1 MGRKCSQCGNMG
13 HNSRT
18 CGVRQRRQ
26 RGGGGGGGLR
36 LFGVQ
41 VLDLSSS
48 SSSSNS
54 LISRK
59 KKNIIIKRCPPSMVH
74 CLSSVAAS
82 SPTTPS
88 SSTSSRLQSS
98 ALIDENSEKMS
109 NGYPSDGLTALP
121 QENNNKGVAWSE
133 EEHRMFVMGLEKLG
147 KGDWKGI
154 SRHFVTT
161 RTPTQV
167 ASHAQKYFLRL
178 NTLNKKRRRPS
189 PFYVGKDELSVQL
202 MNKPNIFRPNNI
214 EASSAIIPY
223 GYGFDSSELSSSSTL
238 AAEPAAP
245 LPTAATDLELKLA
258 ALMPLDQQTKP
269 CPRALLTAPIC

>member
-74 CLSSVAAS
+74 CLSSVSAS

-88 SSTSSRLQSS
+88 SSTSSRLQNS
-98 ALIDENSEKMS
+98 ALIDENSEKM
-109 NGYPSDGLTALP
+109 YPSDGLTALP

-133 EEHRMFVMGLEKLG
+133 EEHRVFVMGLEKLG

-178 NTLNKKRRRPS
+178 NTLNKKRRRPNL
-189 PFYVGKDELSVQL
+189 FYLSAV
-202 MNKPNIFRPNNI
+202 F
-214 EASSAIIPY
+214 SA
-223 GYGFDSSELSSSSTL
+223 TL

-269 CPRALLTAPIC
+269 WPEALLIAPIR

>member
-18 CGVRQRRQ
+18 CGVRQPRQ

-74 CLSSVAAS
+74 CLPSVAAS
-82 SPTTPS
+82 SPTAPS
-88 SSTSSRLQSS
+88 SSTSSRLQSR
-98 ALIDENSEKMS
+98 ALIDLNSEKMS

-121 QENNNKGVAWSE
+121 QENNNKGQ
-133 EEHRMFVMGLEKLG
+133 F
-147 KGDWKGI
+147 
-154 SRHFVTT
+154 
-161 RTPTQV
+161 
-167 ASHAQKYFLRL
+167 FL
-178 NTLNKKRRRPS
+178 S
-189 PFYVGKDELSVQL
+189 CSLS
-202 MNKPNIFRPNNI
+202 
-214 EASSAIIPY
+214 
-223 GYGFDSSELSSSSTL
+223 LSLS
-238 AAEPAAP
+238 
-245 LPTAATDLELKLA
+245 
-258 ALMPLDQQTKP
+258 
-269 CPRALLTAPIC
+269 

>member
-1 MGRKCSQCGNMG
+1 MG

-48 SSSSNS
+48 SSSSTNS

-74 CLSSVAAS
+74 CLPSVAAS
-82 SPTTPS
+82 SPTAPS
-88 SSTSSRLQSS
+88 SSTSSRLQSR
-98 ALIDENSEKMS
+98 ALIDLNSEKMS

-133 EEHRMFVMGLEKLG
+133 EEHRVFVMGLEKLG

-167 ASHAQKYFLRL
+167 ASHAQKL
-178 NTLNKKRRRPS
+178 
-189 PFYVGKDELSVQL
+189 LSAV
-202 MNKPNIFRPNNI
+202 F
-214 EASSAIIPY
+214 
-223 GYGFDSSELSSSSTL
+223 SSTL

-245 LPTAATDLELKLA
+245 LLTAATDLELKLA
-258 ALMPLDQQTKP
+258 ALIPLDQQTKP
-269 CPRALLTAPIC
+269 IPRALLIAPISIC

>member
-26 RGGGGGGGLR
+26 RGGGGGLR

-48 SSSSNS
+48 SSSSNNS

-121 QENNNKGVAWSE
+121 QENNYKGQFFLSCSLS
-133 EEHRMFVMGLEKLG
+133 LEK
-147 KGDWKGI
+147 K
-154 SRHFVTT
+154 R
-161 RTPTQV
+161 
-167 ASHAQKYFLRL
+167 YFCINSQFNR
-178 NTLNKKRRRPS
+178 
-189 PFYVGKDELSVQL
+189 
-202 MNKPNIFRPNNI
+202 
-214 EASSAIIPY
+214 
-223 GYGFDSSELSSSSTL
+223 
-238 AAEPAAP
+238 
-245 LPTAATDLELKLA
+245 
-258 ALMPLDQQTKP
+258 
-269 CPRALLTAPIC
+269 

>member
-48 SSSSNS
+48 SSSTNS

-74 CLSSVAAS
+74 CLPSVAAS
-82 SPTTPS
+82 SPTAPS
-88 SSTSSRLQSS
+88 SSTSSRLQSR
-98 ALIDENSEKMS
+98 ALIDLNSEKMS

-133 EEHRMFVMGLEKLG
+133 EEHRVFVMGLEKLG

-178 NTLNKKRRRPS
+178 NTLNKKRRRPNL
-189 PFYVGKDELSVQL
+189 FYLSAV
-202 MNKPNIFRPNNI
+202 F
-214 EASSAIIPY
+214 
-223 GYGFDSSELSSSSTL
+223 SSTL

-245 LPTAATDLELKLA
+245 LLTAATDLELKLA
-258 ALMPLDQQTKP
+258 ALIPLDQQTKP
-269 CPRALLTAPIC
+269 CPRALLIAPISIC

>member
-18 CGVRQRRQ
+18 CGVMQRRQ
-26 RGGGGGGGLR
+26 RGGGGGLR

-88 SSTSSRLQSS
+88 SSTSSRLQNS
-98 ALIDENSEKMS
+98 ALIGENSEKM
-109 NGYPSDGLTALP
+109 YPSDGLTALP
-121 QENNNKGVAWSE
+121 QENNKGQFLSCSLS
-133 EEHRMFVMGLEKLG
+133 LEQKRYY
-147 KGDWKGI
+147 GI
-154 SRHFVTT
+154 NSHFN
-161 RTPTQV
+161 R
-167 ASHAQKYFLRL
+167 
-178 NTLNKKRRRPS
+178 
-189 PFYVGKDELSVQL
+189 
-202 MNKPNIFRPNNI
+202 
-214 EASSAIIPY
+214 
-223 GYGFDSSELSSSSTL
+223 
-238 AAEPAAP
+238 
-245 LPTAATDLELKLA
+245 
-258 ALMPLDQQTKP
+258 
-269 CPRALLTAPIC
+269 